1 MGGEQRVVGK
11 GLLKFLLRIA
21 ANEAAQRN
29 FRVNFLVSVTDDHT
43 TIVRLP
49 DSYMW
54 GVTVLELV
62 HAGLRKS
69 HSIETRMNVPGGGYL
84 SVAGEGLTRLA

>member
-11 GLLKFLLRIA
+11 GLLKILLRIA
-21 ANEAAQRN
+21 ANEAAQRK

-62 HAGLRKS
+62 NAGLRKS
-69 HSIETRMNVPGGGYL
+69 HSIETRMNVPSGGYL